1 MIEYAS
7 PLMEHLQARRPAM
20 VSLLE
25 RLVARESP
33 SDQPQSL
40 AEASSLLAD
49 ALQERGFEVRYVH
62 DSGGG
67 RHMMAR
73 PLQRRRGGGFQ
84 LLIGHVDTVWP
95 LGSLREMPLI
105 NDGEN
110 LSGPGIYDMKG
121 GLVQAL
127 FALEAVSEV
136 VGAPPVTPV
145 FFINSDEEI
154 GSRGSRRYIER
165 LARCADRAFVMEPSL
180 GPEGRLKTASK
191 GVGRYL
197 LRIKGRAAHAG
208 LDPGAG
214 ASAILELSHQIQR
227 LFALND
233 PASGVTVNVGVVD
246 GGLQPN
252 VVAPESRA
260 KIDVRVPDHAAA
272 QRVDAAIRGLQ
283 PTLEGVSLEVE
294 GSIARPPMERTDDG
308 RRLWKLAREAA
319 AALGTEIGQGMA
331 GGGSDGNFTSQ
342 FTPTLDGLGAV
353 GDGAHAQH
361 EYLRIGALCERAA
374 LLGLLLLA
382 PAMRH

>member
-180 GPEGRLKTASK
+180 GPEGRLKTARK

-252 VVAPESRA
+252 VVAPGAAVDFADISACADAFRGDPYPYDGPDECPQAHGTSA
-260 KIDVRVPDHAAA
+260 VPA
-272 QRVDAAIRGLQ
+272 
-283 PTLEGVSLEVE
+283 
-294 GSIARPPMERTDDG
+294 G
-308 RRLWKLAREAA
+308 RR
-319 AALGTEIGQGMA
+319 
-331 GGGSDGNFTSQ
+331 
-342 FTPTLDGLGAV
+342 
-353 GDGAHAQH
+353 H
-361 EYLRIGALCERAA
+361 
-374 LLGLLLLA
+374 
-382 PAMRH
+382 